1 MKNNLL
7 RNTFAVVSALFI
19 TMFAQP
25 ITSMAQTEYNFQ
37 IGDVKVNSENYTE
50 LSQIDGVSGTI
61 TFDPATST
69 LTLDNVTIE
78 TDQYVGII
86 VNTKLKMVLI
96 GNNSITAKERMGL
109 MNNLN
114 GDLTITGGGTLKVK
128 GADQSNGIG
137 DMMGIGNWGA
147 ITVSQCTIEA
157 SGEVAGLYSGFWT
170 FDRCNVR
177 AKGNGLASNPYYGS
191 ICWMWDELPKFEGC
205 KIISPATI
213 NWEKFEDKG
222 YSYFTLFGSDNKS
235 VTDWVTISTD
245 DPSSISNVTATSPVQ
260 EGIYNLNGVRQS
272 NELKDLPRGLY
283 IVNGEKVVK
292 Q

>member
-25 ITSMAQTEYNFQ
+25 ITTMAQTEYNFQ
-37 IGDVKVNSENYTE
+37 IGDVKVNSDNYTE
-50 LSQIDGVSGTI
+50 LSKIDGVSGSI
-61 TFDPATST
+61 TFDPTTNT
-69 LTLDNVTIE
+69 LTLDNATIK
-78 TDQYVGII
+78 TDQFVGIVI
-86 VNTKLKMVLI
+86 NTKLKMVLL
-96 GNNSITAKERMGL
+96 GNNSITAKERMGI

-205 KIISPATI
+205 KITSPATT

-245 DPSSISNVTATSPVQ
+245 DISSISNVTVTTALQ
-260 EGIYNLNGVRQS
+260 GGIYNLYGVRRS
-272 NELKDLPRGLY
+272 GELMNLPKGVY
-283 IVNGEKVVK
+283 IVNGRKVVK
-292 Q
+292 

>member
-205 KIISPATI
+205 KITSPATI

-245 DPSSISNVTATSPVQ
+245 DPSSVSNVTATSLVQ

-272 NELKDLPRGLY
+272 NELKDLPKGLY

>member
-19 TMFAQP
+19 TLFAQP
-25 ITSMAQTEYNFQ
+25 ITTMAQTEYNFQ

-50 LSQIDGVSGTI
+50 LSKIDGVSGNI
-61 TFDPATST
+61 TFDPTTST

-96 GNNSITAKERMGL
+96 GNNSITAKERMGI

-205 KIISPATI
+205 KITSPATT

-245 DPSSISNVTATSPVQ
+245 DVSSISNVTVTTALQ
-260 EGIYNLNGVRQS
+260 GGIYNLYGVRRLG
-272 NELKDLPRGLY
+272 ELKNLPKGVY
-283 IVNGEKVVK
+283 IVNGRKVVK
-292 Q
+292 

>member
-19 TMFAQP
+19 AMFAQP

-37 IGDVKVNSENYTE
+37 IGDVKVNSENYTK

-191 ICWMWDELPKFEGC
+191 LCWMWDELPKFEGC
-205 KIISPATI
+205 KITSPATI

-245 DPSSISNVTATSPVQ
+245 DPSSVSNVTATSLVQ

-272 NELKDLPRGLY
+272 NELKDLPKGLY

>member
-86 VNTKLKMVLI
+86 VNTKLKMLI

-205 KIISPATI
+205 KITSPATI

-245 DPSSISNVTATSPVQ
+245 DPSSISNVTTTSPVQ

-272 NELKDLPRGLY
+272 NELKDLPKGLY

>member
-19 TMFAQP
+19 TLFAQP
-25 ITSMAQTEYNFQ
+25 ITTMAQTEYNFQ

-50 LSQIDGVSGTI
+50 LSKIDGVSGNI
-61 TFDPATST
+61 TFDPTTST

-96 GNNSITAKERMGL
+96 GNNSITAKERMGI

-205 KIISPATI
+205 KITSPATT

-245 DPSSISNVTATSPVQ
+245 DISSISNVTVTTALQ
-260 EGIYNLNGVRQS
+260 GGIYNLYGVRRS
-272 NELKDLPRGLY
+272 CELKNLPKGVY
-283 IVNGEKVVK
+283 IVNGRKVVK
-292 Q
+292 

>member
-25 ITSMAQTEYNFQ
+25 ITTMAQTEYNFQ

-50 LSQIDGVSGTI
+50 LSKIDGVSGNI
-61 TFDPATST
+61 TFDPTTST

-96 GNNSITAKERMGL
+96 GNNSITAKERMGI

-205 KIISPATI
+205 KITSPATT

-245 DPSSISNVTATSPVQ
+245 DISSISNVTVTTALQ
-260 EGIYNLNGVRQS
+260 GGIYNLYGVRRLG
-272 NELKDLPRGLY
+272 ELKNLPKGVY
-283 IVNGEKVVK
+283 IVNGRKVVK
-292 Q
+292 

>member
-7 RNTFAVVSALFI
+7 RNTFAVVSALLI

-25 ITSMAQTEYNFQ
+25 ITTMAQTEYNFQ

-50 LSQIDGVSGTI
+50 LSKIDGVSGNI
-61 TFDPATST
+61 TFDPTTST

-96 GNNSITAKERMGL
+96 GNNSITAKERMGI

-157 SGEVAGLYSGFWT
+157 SGEVAGLYSVFWT

-205 KIISPATI
+205 KITSPATT

-245 DPSSISNVTATSPVQ
+245 DISSISNVTVTTALQ
-260 EGIYNLNGVRQS
+260 GDIYNLYGVRRLG
-272 NELKDLPRGLY
+272 ELKNLPKGVY
-283 IVNGEKVVK
+283 IVNGRKVVK
-292 Q
+292 

>member
-1 MKNNLL
+1 MENNLL

-61 TFDPATST
+61 TFDPTTST

-205 KIISPATI
+205 KITSPATI

-245 DPSSISNVTATSPVQ
+245 DPSSVSNVTATSLVQ

-272 NELKDLPRGLY
+272 NELKDLPKGLY

>member
-7 RNTFAVVSALFI
+7 RNTFAVISALI
-19 TMFAQP
+19 IIMFSRP
-25 ITSMAQTEYNFQ
+25 ITTMAQTEYNFQ

-50 LSQIDGVSGTI
+50 LSKIDGVSGNI
-61 TFDPATST
+61 TFDPTTST

-96 GNNSITAKERMGL
+96 GNNSIISKERMGI

-128 GADQSNGIG
+128 GADQSDGIA
-137 DMMGIGNWGA
+137 DMMGIGNWNI

-177 AKGNGLASNPYYGS
+177 AKGNGFAGNPYYGS

-205 KIISPATI
+205 KIVNPATT
-213 NWEKFEDKG
+213 NWEKFKDKG
-222 YSYFTLFGSDNKS
+222 YTYFTLFGTDNKS

-245 DPSSISNVTATSPVQ
+245 DISSISNVTVTTALQ
-260 EGIYNLNGVRQS
+260 GGIYNLYGVRRS
-272 NELKDLPRGLY
+272 GELKNLPKGVY
-283 IVNGEKVVK
+283 IVNGRKVVK
-292 Q
+292 

>member
-25 ITSMAQTEYNFQ
+25 ITTMAQTEYNFQ

-50 LSQIDGVSGTI
+50 LSKIDGVSGNI
-61 TFDPATST
+61 TFDPTTST

-96 GNNSITAKERMGL
+96 GNNSITAKERMGI

-205 KIISPATI
+205 KITSPATT

-245 DPSSISNVTATSPVQ
+245 DVSSISNVTVTTALQ
-260 EGIYNLNGVRQS
+260 GGIYNLYGVRRLG
-272 NELKDLPRGLY
+272 ELKNLPKGVY
-283 IVNGEKVVK
+283 IVNGRKVVK
-292 Q
+292 

>member
-37 IGDVKVNSENYTE
+37 IGDVKVNSDNYTE
-50 LSQIDGVSGTI
+50 LSKIDGVSGSI
-61 TFDPATST
+61 TFDPTTNT
-69 LTLDNVTIE
+69 LTLDNATIK
-78 TDQYVGII
+78 TDQFVGIVI
-86 VNTKLKMVLI
+86 NTTIKMVLL
-96 GNNSITAKERMGL
+96 GNNSVTSTERMGI

-114 GDLTITGGGTLKVK
+114 GNLTITGGGTLKVK

-137 DMMGIGNWGA
+137 DMMGIGNWGI
-147 ITVSQCTIEA
+147 ITVSECTLEA
-157 SGEVAGLYSGFWT
+157 SGEVAGLYGGFWK

-205 KIISPATI
+205 KITSPATT

-245 DPSSISNVTATSPVQ
+245 DISSISNVTVTTALQ
-260 EGIYNLNGVRQS
+260 GDIYNLYGVRRLG
-272 NELKDLPRGLY
+272 ELKNLPKGVY
-283 IVNGEKVVK
+283 IVNGRKVVK
-292 Q
+292 

>member
-1 MKNNLL
+1 MENNLL

-205 KIISPATI
+205 KITSPATI

-245 DPSSISNVTATSPVQ
+245 DPSSISNVTTTSPVQ

-272 NELKDLPRGLY
+272 NELKDLPKGLY
-283 IVNGEKVVK
+283 IVNDEKVVK

>member
-25 ITSMAQTEYNFQ
+25 ITTMAQTEYNFQ

-50 LSQIDGVSGTI
+50 LSKIDGVSGNI
-61 TFDPATST
+61 TFDPTTST

-96 GNNSITAKERMGL
+96 GNNSITAKERMGI

-205 KIISPATI
+205 KITSPATT

-245 DPSSISNVTATSPVQ
+245 DISSISNVTVTTALQ
-260 EGIYNLNGVRQS
+260 GGIYNLYGVRRS
-272 NELKDLPRGLY
+272 GELMNLPKGVY
-283 IVNGEKVVK
+283 IVNGRKVVK
-292 Q
+292 

>member
-1 MKNNLL
+1 MENNLL

-191 ICWMWDELPKFEGC
+191 LCWMWDELPKFEGC
-205 KIISPATI
+205 KITSPATT

-245 DPSSISNVTATSPVQ
+245 DISSISNVTVTTALQ
-260 EGIYNLNGVRQS
+260 GGIYNLYGVRRLG
-272 NELKDLPRGLY
+272 ELKNLPKGVY
-283 IVNGEKVVK
+283 IVNGRKVVK
-292 Q
+292 

>member
-19 TMFAQP
+19 AMFAQP
-25 ITSMAQTEYNFQ
+25 ITTMAQTEYNFQ

-50 LSQIDGVSGTI
+50 LSKIDGVSGNI
-61 TFDPATST
+61 TFDPTTST

-96 GNNSITAKERMGL
+96 GNNSITAKERMGI

-205 KIISPATI
+205 KITSPATI

-245 DPSSISNVTATSPVQ
+245 DPSSISNVTTTSPVQ

-272 NELKDLPRGLY
+272 NELKDLPKGLY

>member
-25 ITSMAQTEYNFQ
+25 ITTMAQTEYNFQ

-50 LSQIDGVSGTI
+50 LSKIDGVSGSI
-61 TFDPATST
+61 TFDPTTNT
-69 LTLDNVTIE
+69 LTLDNATIK
-78 TDQYVGII
+78 TDQFVGIVI
-86 VNTKLKMVLI
+86 NTTIKMVLL
-96 GNNSITAKERMGL
+96 GNNSVTSTERMGI

-114 GDLTITGGGTLKVK
+114 GNLTITGGGTLKVK

-137 DMMGIGNWGA
+137 DMMGIGNWGI
-147 ITVSQCTIEA
+147 ITVSECTLEA
-157 SGEVAGLYSGFWT
+157 SGEVAGLYGGFWK

-205 KIISPATI
+205 KITSPATT

-222 YSYFTLFGSDNKS
+222 YSYFTLFGSDKKS

-245 DPSSISNVTATSPVQ
+245 DISSISNVTVTTALQ
-260 EGIYNLNGVRQS
+260 GGIYNLYGVRRS
-272 NELKDLPRGLY
+272 GELKNLPKGVY
-283 IVNGEKVVK
+283 IVNGRKVVK
-292 Q
+292 

>member
-25 ITSMAQTEYNFQ
+25 ITTMAQTEYNFQ
-37 IGDVKVNSENYTE
+37 IGDVKVNSDNYTE
-50 LSQIDGVSGTI
+50 LSKIDGVSGSI
-61 TFDPATST
+61 TFDPTTNT
-69 LTLDNVTIE
+69 LTLDNATIK
-78 TDQYVGII
+78 TDQFVGIVI
-86 VNTKLKMVLI
+86 NTKLKMVLL
-96 GNNSITAKERMGL
+96 GNNSVTSTERMGI

-114 GDLTITGGGTLKVK
+114 GNLTITGGGTLKVK

-137 DMMGIGNWGA
+137 DMMGIGNWGI
-147 ITVSQCTIEA
+147 ITVSECTLEA

-205 KIISPATI
+205 KITSPATT

-222 YSYFTLFGSDNKS
+222 YSYFTLFGSDKKS

-245 DPSSISNVTATSPVQ
+245 DISSISNVTVTTALQ
-260 EGIYNLNGVRQS
+260 GGIYNLYGVRRS
-272 NELKDLPRGLY
+272 GELKNLPKGVY
-283 IVNGEKVVK
+283 IVNGRKVVK
-292 Q
+292 

>member
-1 MKNNLL
+1 MENNLL

-191 ICWMWDELPKFEGC
+191 LCWMWDELPKFEGC
-205 KIISPATI
+205 KITSPATI

-245 DPSSISNVTATSPVQ
+245 DPSSISNVTTTSPVQ

-272 NELKDLPRGLY
+272 NELKDLPKGLY

>member
-1 MKNNLL
+1 MENNLL

-61 TFDPATST
+61 TFDPTTST

-191 ICWMWDELPKFEGC
+191 LCWMWDELPKFEGC
-205 KIISPATI
+205 KITSPATI

-245 DPSSISNVTATSPVQ
+245 DPSSISNVTTTSPVQ

-272 NELKDLPRGLY
+272 NELKDLPKGLY

>member
-25 ITSMAQTEYNFQ
+25 ITTMAQTEYNFQ
-37 IGDVKVNSENYTE
+37 IGDVKVNSDNYTE
-50 LSQIDGVSGTI
+50 LSKIDGVSGNI
-61 TFDPATST
+61 TFDPTTST

-96 GNNSITAKERMGL
+96 GNNSITAKERMGI

-205 KIISPATI
+205 KITSPATT

-245 DPSSISNVTATSPVQ
+245 DISSISNVTVTTALQ
-260 EGIYNLNGVRQS
+260 GGIYNLYGVRRLG
-272 NELKDLPRGLY
+272 ELKNLPKGVY
-283 IVNGEKVVK
+283 IVNGRKVVK
-292 Q
+292 

>member
-25 ITSMAQTEYNFQ
+25 ITTMAQTEYNFQ
-37 IGDVKVNSENYTE
+37 IGDVKVNSDNYTE
-50 LSQIDGVSGTI
+50 LSKIDGVSGSI
-61 TFDPATST
+61 TFDPTTNT
-69 LTLDNVTIE
+69 LTLDNATIK
-78 TDQYVGII
+78 TDQFVGIVI
-86 VNTKLKMVLI
+86 NTKLKMVLL
-96 GNNSITAKERMGL
+96 GNNSITAKERMGI

-205 KIISPATI
+205 KITSPATT

-245 DPSSISNVTATSPVQ
+245 DISSISNVTVTTALQ
-260 EGIYNLNGVRQS
+260 GGIYNLYGVRRLG
-272 NELKDLPRGLY
+272 ELKNLPKGVY
-283 IVNGEKVVK
+283 IVNGRKVVK
-292 Q
+292 

>member
-25 ITSMAQTEYNFQ
+25 ITTMAQTEYNFQ
-37 IGDVKVNSENYTE
+37 IGDVKVNSDNYTE
-50 LSQIDGVSGTI
+50 LSKIDGVSGSI
-61 TFDPATST
+61 TFDPTTNT
-69 LTLDNVTIE
+69 LTLDNATIK
-78 TDQYVGII
+78 TDQFVGIVI
-86 VNTKLKMVLI
+86 NTTIKMVLL
-96 GNNSITAKERMGL
+96 GNNSITSTERMGI

-114 GDLTITGGGTLKVK
+114 GNLTITGGGTLKVK

-137 DMMGIGNWGA
+137 DMMGIGNWGI
-147 ITVSQCTIEA
+147 ITVSECTLEA
-157 SGEVAGLYSGFWT
+157 SGEVAGLYGGFWK

-205 KIISPATI
+205 KITSPATT

-245 DPSSISNVTATSPVQ
+245 DISSISNVTVTTALQ
-260 EGIYNLNGVRQS
+260 GGIYNLYGVRRS
-272 NELKDLPRGLY
+272 GEFKKLPKGVY
-283 IVNGEKVVK
+283 IVNGRKVVK
-292 Q
+292 

>member
-25 ITSMAQTEYNFQ
+25 ITTMAQTEYNFQ

-50 LSQIDGVSGTI
+50 LSKIDGVSGNI
-61 TFDPATST
+61 TFDPTTST

-96 GNNSITAKERMGL
+96 GNNSITAKERMGI

-137 DMMGIGNWGA
+137 DMMGIGNWGI
-147 ITVSQCTIEA
+147 ITVSECTLEA
-157 SGEVAGLYSGFWT
+157 SGEVAGLYGGFWK

-177 AKGNGLASNPYYGS
+177 AKGNGLESNPYYGS

-205 KIISPATI
+205 KITSPATT

-245 DPSSISNVTATSPVQ
+245 DISSISNVTVTTALQ
-260 EGIYNLNGVRQS
+260 GDIYNLYGVRRLG
-272 NELKDLPRGLY
+272 ELKNLPKGVY
-283 IVNGEKVVK
+283 IVNGRKVVK
-292 Q
+292 

>member
-205 KIISPATI
+205 KITSPATI

-245 DPSSISNVTATSPVQ
+245 DPSSISNVTTTSPVQ

>member
-1 MKNNLL
+1 MENNLL
-7 RNTFAVVSALFI
+7 RNTFAVVSTLFI

-61 TFDPATST
+61 TFDPTTST

-86 VNTKLKMVLI
+86 VNTKLKMLLI

-205 KIISPATI
+205 KITSPATI

-245 DPSSISNVTATSPVQ
+245 DPSSISNVTTTSPVQ

-272 NELKDLPRGLY
+272 NELKDLPKGLY